1 MTTHSSILAWKI
13 SWTEGP
19 SKLQSMGSP
28 RVGHNRSDSVHAQPV
43 GLSLPLELRGT
54 RVATAVPLRCPCL
67 PLAELG
73 AARLLYGLSGPASAL
88 PPWSGL
94 AVEKGT
100 L

>member
-1 MTTHSSILAWKI
+1 MTTHSSILAWKT
-13 SWTEGP
+13 SWTKGP
-19 SKLQSMGSP
+19 SRLQSVGLP
-28 RVGHNRSDSVHAQPV
+28 RVGHNRSDSMHAQLV
-43 GLSLPLELRGT
+43 GCSLPLESRAAP
-54 RVATAVPLRCPCL
+54 VATAVPLRCPRL

-73 AARLLYGLSGPASAL
+73 AARLLHGLSGPASAL

>member
-1 MTTHSSILAWKI
+1 MTTHSSILAWKT

-19 SKLQSMGSP
+19 SRFQSVGSP
-28 RVGHNRSDSVHAQPV
+28 RVGHNRSDSMHAQLV
-43 GLSLPLELRGT
+43 GRSLPLELRAAP
-54 RVATAVPLRCPCL
+54 VATAVPLRCPRL

-73 AARLLYGLSGPASAL
+73 AVRLLHGLSGPASAL